1 MKSVTKLESP
11 VIYRDERINNYQ
23 MDGSTNNSKVEP
35 LEKSESKK
43 AALYARVST
52 SEAEGK
58 QNPENQLIRLRA
70 YAEARE
76 YAETVEYIDHASGA
90 DPNRPALL
98 EMMSDARG
106 GELGAIFIVKLDR
119 IMRSTIHLLEVANDL
134 ERWGVALVCLD
145 QPIETNTASGR
156 MLTTIISAVAEFERE
171 LIRERTRDGLERAR
185 RQGKRLGRP
194 PRDDIDLDRVFRLR
208 AEGKTWREIGR
219 IIGVPHSTLT
229 DRVRKACT
237 ENGGSECL

>member
-1 MKSVTKLESP
+1 MEAKVLLP
-11 VIYRDERINNYQ
+11 N
-23 MDGSTNNSKVEP
+23 DGSNGKAP
-35 LEKSESKK
+35 RKSESKQ

-58 QNPENQLIRLRA
+58 QDPENQLIRLRA

-90 DPNRPALL
+90 NPNRPALL

-119 IMRSTIHLLEVANDL
+119 IMRSTIHLLEVVNDL

-229 DRVRKACT
+229 DKVRKACT